1 MRYLI
6 IPGTGTTIIEALE
19 PDLTRQGFLKLDL
32 QSAFVFMHGC
42 GCLALDGGRGVV
54 LGKLFDHSFAEVT
67 KLEAAKQHEILN
79 TAGSHLV
86 RSLWGTYIAVLS
98 IDQQTMVVRS
108 PSSDGSCNFAETQFG
123 TIVASDPQLLLALDG
138 RRPSIDFE
146 AIKLHL
152 QAISLRPRRTA
163 LTGINEILRGERLTI
178 LADGT
183 PSIQALWSPWDF
195 ARDAVHRNTPLA
207 VDATAVRDAT
217 LGSVSALTRSS
228 SHLLLDLSGGLDS
241 SIVAAALANAGR
253 SFSCLNFRTSQPSG
267 DERDFA
273 RSVTERFGVQ
283 LHEVELRVS
292 DVDLTRSSAA
302 HLARP
307 TARSFIQ
314 AWDVAAARVA
324 EQTSADLS
332 LNGAGGDN
340 VFCSLQSPAPVADR
354 LLAEGFGL
362 GFLKTASHLSAVT
375 GCSLWTALRR
385 GIRRAWRMPAT
396 YRWHADNLF
405 LAFPAASIL
414 PDASHPWLQVPPSG
428 LPGSAGHIAQLLQ
441 IENHLEGFARA
452 RDDKMLFPL
461 LAQPLVETCLGIA
474 SWKWIDGGVN
484 RRIARLAFQDD
495 LPAALLTRRSKGRPE
510 SFLVDVF
517 EAKKAQIRDI
527 LGDGILRSERLVD
540 FQAIDDALSQQGPAR
555 NLNYTRILRFVDVEA
570 WLQNWSALRAG

>member
-6 IPGTGTTIIEALE
+6 VPKAGGTTIEAVVRE
-19 PDLTRQGFLKLDL
+19 LTRDGFRKTDL
-32 QSAFVFMHGC
+32 QSAFVFTHAC
-42 GCLALDGGRGVV
+42 DCLALDEGNGVV
-54 LGKLFDHSFAEVT
+54 IGKLFDHTFVEIT
-67 KLEAAKQHEILN
+67 GLEASKQHEILA
-79 TAGSHLV
+79 TAGIDLV
-86 RSLWGTYIAVLS
+86 RSFWGTYVAVLS
-98 IDQQTMVVRS
+98 VGQQTFVVRS
-108 PSSDGSCNFAETQFG
+108 PSSDVSCNVTSSPFG
-123 TIVASDPQLLLALDG
+123 TIVGSDPQLLLGVAG
-138 RRPSIDFE
+138 RRPTIDLR

-163 LTGINEILRGERLTI
+163 LAGLEEVLRGERLT
-178 LADGT
+178 LLPDGT
-183 PSIQALWSPWDF
+183 ASIEALWSPWDC
-195 ARDAVHRNTPLA
+195 ARDAVRRDTPMA
-207 VDATAVRDAT
+207 EDASAVREAT
-217 LGSVSALTRSS
+217 IGSVSALTQSS

-267 DERDFA
+267 DERNFA

-283 LHEVELRVS
+283 LHEVELRVG
-292 DVDLTRSSAA
+292 DVDLTQSSAA

-314 AWDVAAARVA
+314 AWDLAAAHVA
-324 EQTSADLS
+324 SQTGADLS

-354 LLAEGFGL
+354 FLTQGL
-362 GFLKTASHLSAVT
+362 GLGLLKTASDLSAVT

-385 GIRRAWRMPAT
+385 GIPRACRMPAT

-405 LAFPAASIL
+405 LAFPAPVIL
-414 PDASHPWLQVPPSG
+414 PDRCHPWLEVPPGG

-452 RDDKMLFPL
+452 RDGRMLFPL

-474 SWKWIDGGVN
+474 SWKWIEGGVN

-495 LPAALLTRRSKGRPE
+495 LPTALLTRRSKGRPE
-510 SFLVDVF
+510 SFLVDLF
-517 EAKKAQIRDI
+517 EAKKAQIREL
-527 LGDGILRSERLVD
+527 LGDGILRSERLID
-540 FQAIDDALSQQGPAR
+540 FQAIDEALSQPGPAR
-555 NLNYTRILRFVDVEA
+555 NLHYTRILRLVDVEA
-570 WLQNWSALRAG
+570 WLQSWSVFRSR